1 MLFTNI
7 YNISV
12 KVLKQFGLF
21 MSSKM
26 YNPHLTKRYIHLIG
40 RFKNKTKFNHTFK
53 TTGWLIS

>member
-1 MLFTNI
+1 
-7 YNISV
+7 
-12 KVLKQFGLF
+12 